1 MDQHI
6 DQTGKLWAII
16 GYGGLLIGWPL
27 AIVPLALRDDRY
39 AMHHARQALGVW
51 VGALVVGVVLGI
63 VALLTCIGTL
73 LVLPIAPFLAL
84 WPVVTALHG
93 GWLVLHEDWAPPF
106 GSFGLGDMMFGGI
119 EVKDRGDAA

>member
-1 MDQHI
+1 M
-6 DQTGKLWAII
+6 
-16 GYGGLLIGWPL
+16 LLLCAPENAFVLIFLPL
-27 AIVPLALRDDRY
+27 
-39 AMHHARQALGVW
+39 VW
-51 VGALVVGVVLGI
+51 FWVVALVVGVVLGI

-73 LVLPIAPFLAL
+73 LVLPIAPFLGL

-93 GWLVLHEDWAPPF
+93 GWLVLHEDWAAPF